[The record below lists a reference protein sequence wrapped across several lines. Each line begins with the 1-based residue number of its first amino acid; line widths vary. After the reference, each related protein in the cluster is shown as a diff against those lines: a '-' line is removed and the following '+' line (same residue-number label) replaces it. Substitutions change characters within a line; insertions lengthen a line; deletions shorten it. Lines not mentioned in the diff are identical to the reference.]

1 MEVRLLEKK
10 DLTDLSEIF
19 NSVYKDYSMY
29 NMNLFELYR
38 HFADKNQ
45 QKEYMIVVEDNT
57 LLGYA
62 AFGIR
67 TVGSAAI
74 VSLYDVVAINKK
86 GFDLLIATVEEIG
99 VKRGA
104 AFIEAVVPAKSD
116 TAAYIMDAGF
126 LDIGNVATM
135 VYVVFIKEVVRVIA
149 EHAVLRGLKKNVAI
163 MFCAGEEKIVVDL
176 CEGAVYSD
184 DKTMN
189 NSAPDVTVTLSLHD
203 LLSLLCKKTSF
214 FSLVLKRR
222 VKINPVYKVM
232 TVYSA
237 VTFLAADMK
246 MVTPFMNLM

>member
-1 MEVRLLEKK
+1 MEVRLLEEK
-10 DLTDLSEIF
+10 DLTELLQIF
-19 NSVYKDYSMY
+19 TSVYKDYSMY
-29 NMNLFELYR
+29 NINLFELYR
-38 HFADKNQ
+38 HFADEPQ
-45 QKEYMIVVEDNT
+45 QKEYMVVVEDNGT

-67 TVGSAAI
+67 TIGSGI
-74 VSLYDVVAINKK
+74 MVSLYDVTSVNKK
-86 GFDLLIATVEEIG
+86 GADLLIKTVEEIG

-104 AFIEAVVPAKSD
+104 AFIEAVVPAESD
-116 TAAYIMDAGF
+116 AAAYVMDAGF

-135 VYVVFIKEVVRVIA
+135 VYVVFMKEIVRVIA
-149 EHAVLRGLKKNVAI
+149 EHAVLHDLKKNVI
-163 MFCAGEEKIVVDL
+163 MFCVGEEKIVVDL

-189 NSAPDVTVTLSLHD
+189 TCAPDVTVTLSLHD

-232 TVYSA
+232 TVWSA
-237 VTFLAADMK
+237 VAFLAADIK